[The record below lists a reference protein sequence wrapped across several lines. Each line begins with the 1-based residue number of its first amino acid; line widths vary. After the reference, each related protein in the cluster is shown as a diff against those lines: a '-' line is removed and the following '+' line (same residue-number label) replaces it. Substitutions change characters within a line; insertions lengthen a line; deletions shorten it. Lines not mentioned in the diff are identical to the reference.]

1 MMPSVVPRAGTESR
15 HTTELEET
23 SMPRSKQPRKRYT
36 PAQKRRILSVARKE
50 GLTGAQVRERFGVS
64 LLTFYRWRGPVGR
77 GRRVEPGGGIRR
89 RGRGAVP
96 RPPHGL
102 LETAEIDVVAL
113 REEVRRALHLLLPQ
127 VVQEELEAYLA
138 ALLRSA

>member
-1 MMPSVVPRAGTESR
+1 MARKIT
-15 HTTELEET
+15 
-23 SMPRSKQPRKRYT
+23 PRKRYT
-36 PAQKRRILSVARKE
+36 PAQKQRILAAARKE

-77 GRRVEPGGGIRR
+77 GRRVAPGGAVRARVGQAAT
-89 RGRGAVP
+89 GAP
-96 RPPHGL
+96 HHGL

-113 REEVRRALHLLLPQ
+113 REEVRKALHRLLPQ